1 MPINFCAEVS
11 SNHHQNINRCYDF
24 IDTAAQI
31 GCNSVKF
38 QLFKIEELFHLK
50 ALQKNP
56 SLNDRKQWE
65 LPVEFIPKISERSKK
80 QNLLFS
86 CTPFYLDAVDELVD
100 YVDFFKIASYE
111 ILWKDLLI
119 KCAHSNKPVVFS
131 TGMANLE
138 EIDSALRILLENDC
152 SDITILHC
160 SSVYPTKYYNANLHF
175 INTMREKFKKF
186 EANSNIKYGWSDHT
200 VDESVIYRSINK
212 FDCDFIEFH
221 LDIDGKGAEFS
232 SGHCWLPN
240 QISSVI
246 ENVNKSIKIENVNK
260 SIEIDGNKDKKM
272 IDSEIDERNWR
283 ADPNDGLR
291 PIAQF
296 RDKIK

>member
-1 MPINFCAEVS
+1 MSINFCAEVS
-11 SNHHQNINRCYDF
+11 SNHHQDINRCYDF
-24 IDTAAQI
+24 IDTAGKI
-31 GCNSVKF
+31 GCKSVKF
-38 QLFKIEELFHLK
+38 QLFKIEELFHFK

-65 LPVEFIPKISERSKK
+65 LPVEFIPKLAERAKE

-119 KCAHSNKPVVFS
+119 KCANSNKPVVFS
-131 TGMANLE
+131 TGMANIE
-138 EIDSALRILLENDC
+138 EIDSALEILLENGC

-160 SSVYPTKYYNANLHF
+160 SSIYPTKYYNANLNF
-175 INTMREKFKKF
+175 INTMKEKFKKF
-186 EANSNIKYGWSDHT
+186 EVDNSIKYGWSDHT
-200 VDESVIYRSINK
+200 VNEAVIYRSINK

-221 LDIDGKGAEFS
+221 LDLDGKGSEFN
-232 SGHCWLPN
+232 SGHCWLPH
-240 QISSVI
+240 QISHVI
-246 ENVNKSIKIENVNK
+246 DNVNKSIKA
-260 SIEIDGNKDKKM
+260 DGSKDKKM

-291 PIAQF
+291 PIEKI